1 MSGNF
6 PAAFNRRWLRSLG
19 PALCPVV
26 GSDVCGPGGAGPAPG
41 FLPPQAAKK
50 TKTTPAIA
58 ICSSPATASVFGS
71 SSATGPSLGEGPR
84 DLLLY
89 CRGRPGPS
97 PLAAPSNCLL
107 GWCLEPALKCQTG
120 MPQWITVCSGLIQST
135 LPQAQWDRMLY
146 GTLQRHE
153 TGRPQLNKVCGGLIQ
168 TSGARTQQRRML
180 HSTDQFLAAKDSL
193 QPSEEK
199 VGAFT
204 KIIEAMGFTGPL
216 KYNKWKIKIAALR
229 MYTCC
234 VERTDYEEFFHRCHM
249 PDTLNSWFLIAQLHV
264 WMCLVRMKQEGRAG
278 KYMCRYIVHSMW
290 EDVEQRGKV
299 MGIDSFTLKQSMRS
313 MTENFYAAI
322 FGYDENQLIRPFLLD
337 CCVKQLHMPQGEAD
351 VWCILQ
357 CCCSCVGLNMWN
369 IDRYEK
375 GTATPRVWGC
385 KRGFC
390 LMTAYWQQHFGET
403 FSTSTV
409 RTPGSWNC

>member
-1 MSGNF
+1 MFRKRLSVM
-6 PAAFNRRWLRSLG
+6 AALVR
-19 PALCPVV
+19 AV
-26 GSDVCGPGGAGPAPG
+26 
-41 FLPPQAAKK
+41 
-50 TKTTPAIA
+50 
-58 ICSSPATASVFGS
+58 
-71 SSATGPSLGEGPR
+71 
-84 DLLLY
+84 
-89 CRGRPGPS
+89 
-97 PLAAPSNCLL
+97 
-107 GWCLEPALKCQTG
+107 KCQTG

-146 GTLQRHE
+146 GTLQQRHE

-168 TSGARTQQRRML
+168 TNGAITQQRRML

-299 MGIDSFTLKQSMRS
+299 MG
-313 MTENFYAAI
+313 A
-322 FGYDENQLIRPFLLD
+322 
-337 CCVKQLHMPQGEAD
+337 
-351 VWCILQ
+351 
-357 CCCSCVGLNMWN
+357 
-369 IDRYEK
+369 
-375 GTATPRVWGC
+375 
-385 KRGFC
+385 
-390 LMTAYWQQHFGET
+390 
-403 FSTSTV
+403 
-409 RTPGSWNC
+409 

>member
-1 MSGNF
+1 MFRKRLSVM
-6 PAAFNRRWLRSLG
+6 AALVR
-19 PALCPVV
+19 AV
-26 GSDVCGPGGAGPAPG
+26 
-41 FLPPQAAKK
+41 
-50 TKTTPAIA
+50 
-58 ICSSPATASVFGS
+58 
-71 SSATGPSLGEGPR
+71 
-84 DLLLY
+84 
-89 CRGRPGPS
+89 
-97 PLAAPSNCLL
+97 
-107 GWCLEPALKCQTG
+107 KCQTG

-168 TSGARTQQRRML
+168 TNGAITQQRRML

-264 WMCLVRMKQEGRAG
+264 WCWRITGDISVGWSGKLHGACIFKNTDLFRKLQEGTFFPNWRITTGNVA
-278 KYMCRYIVHSMW
+278 MPVVIVG
-290 EDVEQRGKV
+290 DPT
-299 MGIDSFTLKQSMRS
+299 F
-313 MTENFYAAI
+313 
-322 FGYDENQLIRPFLLD
+322 PLL
-337 CCVKQLHMPQGEAD
+337 P
-351 VWCILQ
+351 
-357 CCCSCVGLNMWN
+357 
-369 IDRYEK
+369 
-375 GTATPRVWGC
+375 
-385 KRGFC
+385 
-390 LMTAYWQQHFGET
+390 
-403 FSTSTV
+403 
-409 RTPGSWNC
+409 

>member
-1 MSGNF
+1 MFRKRLSVM
-6 PAAFNRRWLRSLG
+6 AALVR
-19 PALCPVV
+19 AV
-26 GSDVCGPGGAGPAPG
+26 
-41 FLPPQAAKK
+41 
-50 TKTTPAIA
+50 
-58 ICSSPATASVFGS
+58 
-71 SSATGPSLGEGPR
+71 
-84 DLLLY
+84 
-89 CRGRPGPS
+89 
-97 PLAAPSNCLL
+97 
-107 GWCLEPALKCQTG
+107 KCQTG

-146 GTLQRHE
+146 GTLQQRHE

-168 TSGARTQQRRML
+168 TSGAITQQRRML
-180 HSTDQFLAAKDSL
+180 HSTNQFLAAKDSL

-299 MGIDSFTLKQSMRS
+299 MGGILSDDHVLAAALWRNLFNKHCEDPRQLELLVEYVRKQMQYLDAINGEDLLLTGEVNWRPLVESNAQSILKPTSPAY
-313 MTENFYAAI
+313 N
-322 FGYDENQLIRPFLLD
+322 DE
-337 CCVKQLHMPQGEAD
+337 
-351 VWCILQ
+351 
-357 CCCSCVGLNMWN
+357 GL
-369 IDRYEK
+369 
-375 GTATPRVWGC
+375 
-385 KRGFC
+385 
-390 LMTAYWQQHFGET
+390 
-403 FSTSTV
+403 
-409 RTPGSWNC
+409 